1 MYVFFDMECTKDFE
15 KHDGSFEHIPKL
27 IRAQQMC
34 SKGEAVDA
42 LSVDCKQCGK
52 RTHVVWTEHPL
63 GIFIDYLQQSRPFA
77 DEIYVVSHNSRGY
90 DVQFLLRT
98 FLEMRWTPQLIMDG
112 TKILSMIVENLHFLI
127 LLIVYLSLK
136 SMPKSCDL
144 TCTSLTRPAIW
155 TIWALIP
162 NPNSMGQDRG

>member
-1 MYVFFDMECTKDFE
+1 
-15 KHDGSFEHIPKL
+15 
-27 IRAQQMC
+27 MC
-34 SKGEAVDA
+34 SKCEAVDD

-52 RTHVVWTEHPL
+52 RTHVFSTEDPVEK
-63 GIFIDYLQQSRPFA
+63 FIDYQSRLFV
-77 DEIYVVSHNSRGY
+77 DKIYVISHNSRGY
-90 DVQFLLRT
+90 DAQFLHRK
-98 FLEMRWTPQLIMDG
+98 FLVMRWTPQLIMDG

-136 SMPKSCDL
+136 SMPKSYDL

-155 TIWALIP
+155 TMWALIP